1 MSKKIALTIDDR
13 LYEKLSKHAR
23 KNDESV
29 QDFLI
34 RAVCD
39 ALDMWEDF
47 YNEADTLSK
56 KEDHPK
62 VTFFANNQKNVFKT
76 VYLTFSLRILKSFD
90 TLMNSIEE
98 KLYDV
103 QK

>member
-13 LYEKLSKHAR
+13 LYDKLSKHACA
-23 KNDESV
+23 NDESV

-47 YNEADTLSK
+47 YDETDTLTQ
-56 KEDHPK
+56 KESRPK
-62 VTFFANNQKNVFKT
+62 VTFFANN
-76 VYLTFSLRILKSFD
+76 
-90 TLMNSIEE
+90 
-98 KLYDV
+98 
-103 QK
+103 

>member
-13 LYEKLSKHAR
+13 LYNKLSKHAS
-23 KNDESV
+23 KNDESI

-47 YNEADTLSK
+47 YDETDTLAK
-56 KEDHPK
+56 KETRPK
-62 VTFFANNQKNVFKT
+62 VTFFANN
-76 VYLTFSLRILKSFD
+76 
-90 TLMNSIEE
+90 
-98 KLYDV
+98 
-103 QK
+103 

>member
-13 LYEKLSKHAR
+13 LYNKLAKHAC
-23 KNDESV
+23 KNDESI

-47 YNEADTLSK
+47 YDETDALSK
-56 KEDHPK
+56 KESRPK
-62 VTFFANNQKNVFKT
+62 VTFFANN
-76 VYLTFSLRILKSFD
+76 
-90 TLMNSIEE
+90 
-98 KLYDV
+98 
-103 QK
+103 